1 MFAYFKYQLNQFKEW
16 RRGLRRRQVVV
27 PADLFFAIVVLIGL
41 VLLRGP
47 ITAAINLVVY
57 LISGLVGLM
66 VRAVFGLVRWVFESY
81 LRRINYMRE
90 TMTKKDVILYILITI
105 TFMVLLVKL
114 DSRKAKNKKMAQQE
128 DRGAQTHLAG
138 RSNGASP
145 TLSVQ
150 ESEIEQ
156 V

>member
-1 MFAYFKYQLNQFKEW
+1 MFTYFKYRLDQFRAWK
-16 RRGLRRRQVVV
+16 RSLHHRQVVV
-27 PADLFFAIVVLIGL
+27 PADLFFAIVVLLGL

-81 LRRINYMRE
+81 MRRINYLRE
-90 TMTKKDVILYILITI
+90 TMTKKDVILYILITT

-114 DSRKAKNKKMAQQE
+114 DSRKAKNKKRAQQE
-128 DRGAQTHLAG
+128 DRVA
-138 RSNGASP
+138 
-145 TLSVQ
+145 
-150 ESEIEQ
+150 
-156 V
+156 

>member
-1 MFAYFKYQLNQFKEW
+1 MFAYFKYQLNRFKEW

-27 PADLFFAIVVLIGL
+27 PADLFFAIVVLLGL

-57 LISGLVGLM
+57 LISGLVSLM
-66 VRAVFGLVRWVFESY
+66 ARAVFGLVRWVFESY

-114 DSRKAKNKKMAQQE
+114 DSQKAKNKKMTQQE

-145 TLSVQ
+145 TPSVQ